1 MRFKRSVSSE
11 TVLGI
16 PASFPPQQGTC
27 AYCIKIAGQRKGRA
41 QRRSRR
47 ATEAYSPNV
56 VERLSG
62 KWLCG
67 SDRASFGDAKRR
79 KRCSFAPFGSLVGPR
94 NEALTEHFPD
104 SL

>member
-47 ATEAYSPNV
+47 ATEAYSPNI
-56 VERLSG
+56 VEGLFSEVRSYCDVHIRGPFSSLTSQLLATWSKLS
-62 KWLCG
+62 
-67 SDRASFGDAKRR
+67 AIYT
-79 KRCSFAPFGSLVGPR
+79 SLPS
-94 NEALTEHFPD
+94 PQ
-104 SL
+104 